1 MFLVLQSNLK
11 NYRAK
16 KKQYLKASDVF
27 VLDIAAEL
35 LVLNV
40 IVWAQVISLLL
51 LYSRRL
57 RSLKCKAC
65 RILKLTKLDCLLIFI
80 GFIQQHSQ
88 PMFDMDRVYMMF
100 DLFSDGLL
108 SSVL

>member
-11 NYRAK
+11 NYRAEK
-16 KKQYLKASDVF
+16 TQCLKGSDVF
-27 VLDIAAEL
+27 VLEIAVEL
-35 LVLNV
+35 LVVNIIL
-40 IVWAQVISLLL
+40 WTQVISLLL
-51 LYSRRL
+51 LYIRRL

-65 RILKLTKLDCLLIFI
+65 WILKLTKLDCLLVSI
-80 GFIQQHSQ
+80 GFIQQHSP
-88 PMFDMDRVYMMF
+88 PMCNMDGVYMMF